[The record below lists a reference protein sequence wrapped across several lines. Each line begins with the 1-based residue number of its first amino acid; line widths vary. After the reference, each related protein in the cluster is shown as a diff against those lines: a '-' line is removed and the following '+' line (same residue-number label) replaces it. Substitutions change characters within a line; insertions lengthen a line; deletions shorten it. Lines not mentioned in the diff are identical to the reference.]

1 VLVGGGRVELS
12 RESNEEGVDARS
24 AMTVVP
30 HEFRRVMR
38 GAGCGGGA

>member
-1 VLVGGGRVELS
+1 MRQGED
-12 RESNEEGVDARS
+12 GVDARS

-30 HEFRRVMR
+30 REFRRVMT